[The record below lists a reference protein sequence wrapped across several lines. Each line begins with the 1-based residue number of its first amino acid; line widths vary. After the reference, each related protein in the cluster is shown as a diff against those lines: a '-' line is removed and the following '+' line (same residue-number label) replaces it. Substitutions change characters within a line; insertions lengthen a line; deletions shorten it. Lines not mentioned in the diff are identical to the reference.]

1 MPRPFYTRHAALTLS
16 VLSLLVACG
25 GESGTPA
32 VIPVTPTTPTQPVAV
47 MGINKL
53 NHVVVIYLE
62 NRSFDHLYGEFAG
75 ARGIADAASAPPQL
89 DARGAAYV
97 TLPQPAD
104 SPTPAGLPNA
114 PYSLDR
120 FVSINAPTRSLV
132 HQFYEEQRQINGGR
146 MDHFVSVS
154 DGLGFTMGYYHTAAL
169 PLAKE
174 AAAYTLCDAFFHAS
188 YGGSFLNHIW
198 AIAAATPVFPHAP
211 ATQVVTLDA
220 AGNVVKN
227 GAVTPDGFVVNNLQP
242 TNSPHAA
249 GADAASLVPNQVMP
263 TIGDRLS
270 DKNVDWAWY
279 AEGWNDA
286 LAGRASPAFAFH
298 HQPFVYF
305 ARYADGTSAR
315 AAHLKDMAVFDASA
329 VAGTLPAVSFIEPL
343 ETHTEHPG
351 NSIIDGELEV
361 LRIINEVR
369 NGLNWRDTAIIITY
383 DENGGFWDHV
393 APPTGDRW
401 GPATRVPTIVI
412 SPFARR
418 NYVDH
423 STYDTTSI
431 LALIETRWGLAPLS
445 TRDAAA
451 SNMTAAFDFTQ

>member
-1 MPRPFYTRHAALTLS
+1 MSSTCARTVALAIAT
-16 VLSLLVACG
+16 LSLLSACG
-25 GESGTPA
+25 GDSSSSP
-32 VIPVTPTTPTQPVAV
+32 VMPVTPTPPVSV
-47 MGINKL
+47 VGLNKL

-75 ARGIADAASAPPQL
+75 ARGLTEGASAAPQL
-89 DARGAAYV
+89 DALGTPYL

-104 SPTPAGLPNA
+104 SPAPAGLPNA
-114 PYSLDR
+114 PYNLNR
-120 FVSINAPTRSLV
+120 FVSTGTLTRSLV
-132 HQFYEEQRQINGGR
+132 HNFYEEQRQINGGR
-146 MDHFVSVS
+146 MDRFVSVS
-154 DGLGFTMGYYHTAAL
+154 DGLGFAMGYYHTADL

-174 AAAYTLCDAFFHAS
+174 ASAYTLCDAFFHAA

-198 AIAAATPVFPHAP
+198 SIAAASPVFPNAP
-211 ATQVVTLDA
+211 AAQVVTLDA

-242 TNSPHAA
+242 TNSPHAS
-249 GADAASLVPNQVMP
+249 GADATSLVPNQVMP

-286 LAGRASPAFAFH
+286 LGGRASPAFAFH

-305 ARYADGTSAR
+305 ARYADGTSGR
-315 AAHLKDMAVFDASA
+315 SAHLKDLAAFDASA
-329 VAGTLPAVSFIEPL
+329 AAGTLPAVSFIEPL

-351 NSIIDGELEV
+351 NSILDGERET
-361 LRIINEVR
+361 LRIINAVR
-369 NGLNWRDTAIIITY
+369 NGPNWRDSAIIITY

-393 APPTGDRW
+393 APPSGDRW
-401 GPATRVPTIVI
+401 GPGTRVPTIVI

-423 STYDTTSI
+423 TTYDTTSI
-431 LALIETRWGLAPLS
+431 LALIETRWSLLPLS
-445 TRDAAA
+445 SRDAAA